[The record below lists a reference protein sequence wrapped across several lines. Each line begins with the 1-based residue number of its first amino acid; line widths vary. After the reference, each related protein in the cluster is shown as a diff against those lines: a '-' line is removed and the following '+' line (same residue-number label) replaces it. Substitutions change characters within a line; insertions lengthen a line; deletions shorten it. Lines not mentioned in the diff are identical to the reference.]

1 MKWIFNPAIRLG
13 NQLSFKYKFL
23 LWSCLMLLPLAYSMA
38 NLLGRLQDDNVQANR
53 ELAGVVN
60 LTPVPAI
67 EQALLTHRNLV
78 TRHAYEVD
86 PVGDDQV
93 KAAAQA
99 VDQSLQAFADT
110 RQNNPS
116 FEVIQQGWAAL
127 QSEAGKLEVE
137 QSNLRH
143 DKLLTEVRHLYKH
156 ITASS
161 SLIQDPAL
169 GTYYMVILAS
179 ERLPQLRDLLAQVRD
194 RAATI
199 ADFGLFQAEGYS
211 GLRFRLDLIS
221 ATLQELEADLT
232 LLYQIEPA
240 YRAEL
245 GQQTDALIQLVRQGV
260 ETMENKMMKD
270 QLVQLSTK
278 EVQALGDE
286 MDEAITAL
294 AGQVRQRLEADLHQ
308 RLAANQRHFWW
319 VTAPLTASLLL
330 YLYLMIGAYLSLR
343 DTVGRVRDIAARVNA
358 QDLSQ
363 HIEIVGQDELA
374 AISRDYNVTLETLRT
389 LMLRVRENGVTV
401 VESATEIEARTCRS
415 QEVIADQQ
423 GETHQVATAIKEL
436 AATSQDMAGNAL
448 QAARMTQEAQNVVG
462 QGEDVVERTIKAI
475 DHINREVL
483 RTADTIGQL
492 EQQCSQIGGV
502 ISVIRGIAEQ
512 TNLLALNAAIEA
524 ARAGEQGR
532 GFAVV
537 ADEVR
542 SLANRTQGATVEI
555 QQMIEQLQSGAR
567 ASVTAMSAASHEAQ
581 EGVGLAQEAKQAFG
595 AITEKVDRVV
605 DTNAIIASAIEQQG
619 AVVNEIERNVVRIS
633 DGSDEAL
640 QVANAARDAARQIH
654 QLTEQLRAMVQ
665 SFVL

>member
-53 ELAGVVN
+53 ELAGVAN
-60 LTPVPAI
+60 LAPVPAI

-116 FEVIQQGWAAL
+116 FEVIKQGWAAL
-127 QSEAGKLEVE
+127 QGEAGKLEVE

-278 EVQALGDE
+278 EVQALGDK
-286 MDEAITAL
+286 MDETITAL

-319 VTAPLTASLLL
+319 VTAPLTVSLLL

-343 DTVGRVRDIAARVNA
+343 DTVGRVRDIAAQVNA

-401 VESATEIEARTCRS
+401 VESATEIEARTSRS

-492 EQQCSQIGGV
+492 EQQCSEIGGV
-502 ISVIRGIAEQ
+502 ISVIRSIAEQ

-595 AITEKVDRVV
+595 AITEKVDRMV

-619 AVVNEIERNVVRIS
+619 AVVNELERNVVRIS

>member
-53 ELAGVVN
+53 ELAGLVN

-93 KAAAQA
+93 KAAAQTVA
-99 VDQSLQAFADT
+99 QSLQAFADT
-110 RQNNPS
+110 RQNTPS

-232 LLYQIEPA
+232 LLYQMEPA

-278 EVQALGDE
+278 EVQALGDK

-308 RLAANQRHFWW
+308 RLTANQRHFWW
-319 VTAPLTASLLL
+319 ITAPLTASLLL

-595 AITEKVDRVV
+595 AITEKVDRMV

>member
-23 LWSCLMLLPLAYSMA
+23 LWSCLMLLPLAYSMT
-38 NLLGRLQDDNVQANR
+38 NLLGRLQDDNAQANR

-60 LTPVPAI
+60 LAPVPAI
-67 EQALLTHRNLV
+67 EQALLTHRNLM

-86 PVGDDQV
+86 PVGDDQL

-99 VDQSLQAFADT
+99 VELSLQAFADT
-110 RQNNPS
+110 RQNTPS

-156 ITASS
+156 ITAAS

-245 GQQTDALIQLVRQGV
+245 GQQTDALMQLVRQGV

-278 EVQALGDE
+278 EVQALGDK
-286 MDEAITAL
+286 MDEAITSL
-294 AGQVRQRLEADLHQ
+294 AGHVRQRLEADLRQ

-343 DTVGRVRDIAARVNA
+343 ETVARVRDIAARVNA

-483 RTADTIGQL
+483 RTAETIGQL

-581 EGVGLAQEAKQAFG
+581 EGVGLAQEAQQAFG
-595 AITEKVDRVV
+595 AITEKVDRMV

>member
-23 LWSCLMLLPLAYSMA
+23 LWSCLMLLPLAYSMT
-38 NLLGRLQDDNVQANR
+38 NLLGRLHDDNVQANR
-53 ELAGVVN
+53 ELAGVAN

-78 TRHAYEVD
+78 TRHAYELD

-110 RQNNPS
+110 SQNNPS

-232 LLYQIEPA
+232 LLYQMEPA

-278 EVQALGDE
+278 EVQALGDK
-286 MDEAITAL
+286 MDEAITAV

-308 RLAANQRHFWW
+308 RLTANQRHFWW
-319 VTAPLTASLLL
+319 ITAPLTASLLL

-462 QGEDVVERTIKAI
+462 QGENVVERTIKAI

-595 AITEKVDRVV
+595 AITEKVDRMV

-640 QVANAARDAARQIH
+640 QVANAARDAAHQIH

>member
-23 LWSCLMLLPLAYSMA
+23 LWSCLMLLPLAYSMT

-60 LTPVPAI
+60 LAPVPAI
-67 EQALLTHRNLV
+67 EQALLIHRNLV
-78 TRHAYEVD
+78 TRHAHEVD

-116 FEVIQQGWAAL
+116 FEVIKQGWAAL
-127 QSEAGKLEVE
+127 QGEAGKLEVE

-211 GLRFRLDLIS
+211 GLRFRLDLIN

-278 EVQALGDE
+278 EVQALGDK

-294 AGQVRQRLEADLHQ
+294 AGEVRQRLEADLRQ

-595 AITEKVDRVV
+595 AITEKVDRMV

>member
-53 ELAGVVN
+53 ELAGLVN

-93 KAAAQA
+93 KAAAQTVA
-99 VDQSLQAFADT
+99 QSLQAFADT

-232 LLYQIEPA
+232 LLYQMEPA

-278 EVQALGDE
+278 EVQALGDK

-294 AGQVRQRLEADLHQ
+294 AGQVRQRLEADLRQ

-319 VTAPLTASLLL
+319 VTAPLTVSLLL

-343 DTVGRVRDIAARVNA
+343 DTVGRVRDIAAQVNA

-389 LMLRVRENGVTV
+389 LMRRVRENGVTV

-462 QGEDVVERTIKAI
+462 QGEDVVDRTIKAI

-595 AITEKVDRVV
+595 AITEKVDRMV

>member
-38 NLLGRLQDDNVQANR
+38 NLLGRLQDDNIQANR
-53 ELAGVVN
+53 ELAGVAN
-60 LTPVPAI
+60 LAPVPAI

-93 KAAAQA
+93 KAAAQT

-110 RQNNPS
+110 RQNTPS

-278 EVQALGDE
+278 EVQALGDK

-308 RLAANQRHFWW
+308 RLAANQLHFWW

-595 AITEKVDRVV
+595 AITEKVDRMV